1 VLLELFS
8 VVDNIKSTMSPMGV
22 VDRARAKFESN
33 LDSDY
38 EQEG

>member
-1 VLLELFS
+1 
-8 VVDNIKSTMSPMGV
+8 MSPMGV